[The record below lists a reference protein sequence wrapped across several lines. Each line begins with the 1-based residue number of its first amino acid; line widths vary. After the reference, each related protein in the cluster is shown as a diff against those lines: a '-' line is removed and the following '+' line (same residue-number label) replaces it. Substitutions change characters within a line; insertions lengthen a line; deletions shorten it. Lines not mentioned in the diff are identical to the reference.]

1 LASLYGYAMLN
12 LSTSIPPKTILLL
25 GAHCDDIE
33 IGCAGTV
40 LNLTNIFP
48 DAHFEWIIFSSSP
61 ARAQEAICS
70 ANRLLASAI
79 SKNVLIENFRNG
91 YFPYIGEQ
99 IKDYFESLKNRIIPD
114 LILTHHLDDRHQDHR
129 TLAELTW
136 NTFRDQFIM
145 EYEIPKY
152 DGGLGTPNCFIPIT
166 RENADVKISTLMDC
180 FVSEAAKPW
189 FTPETFNAMLRLRG
203 VESNSPTGLAEAY
216 YCRKILLNP
225 LNRANKLPNVT

>member
-1 LASLYGYAMLN
+1 MLSLS
-12 LSTSIPPKTILLL
+12 LSTPPKTILLL

-33 IGCAGTV
+33 IGCAATV
-40 LNLTNIFP
+40 LYLIDSFP
-48 DAHFEWIIFSSSP
+48 DAHFEWIVFSSSP
-61 ARAQEAICS
+61 VRAKEATRS
-70 ANRLLASAI
+70 ANRLLASAP

-91 YFPYIGEQ
+91 YFPYVGEL
-99 IKDYFESLKNRIIPD
+99 IKDYFESLKNRITPD

-152 DGGLGTPNCFIPIT
+152 DGGLGTPNFFIPIT
-166 RENADVKISTLMDC
+166 SENADVKISTLMDC
-180 FVSEAAKPW
+180 FVSEAIKPW
-189 FTPETFNAMLRLRG
+189 YTPETFRAMLRLRG

-216 YCRKILLNP
+216 YCRKISLHP

>member
-1 LASLYGYAMLN
+1 MLN
-12 LSTSIPPKTILLL
+12 ISFSNAPKTILLL

-33 IGCAGTV
+33 IGCAATV
-40 LNLTNIFP
+40 LYLIDNFP
-48 DAHFEWIIFSSSP
+48 DAHFEWIVFSSSP
-61 ARAQEAICS
+61 ARAQEATRS

-91 YFPYIGEQ
+91 YFPYVGEQ
-99 IKDYFESLKNRIIPD
+99 IKDYFESLKTRISPD

-136 NTFRDQFIM
+136 NTFRDQLIM

-152 DGGLGTPNCFIPIT
+152 DGGLRTPNFFIPVSQ
-166 RENADVKISTLMDC
+166 ESADRKILTLIDC
-180 FVSEAAKPW
+180 FVSESTKSW
-189 FTPETFNAMLRLRG
+189 FTPETFKAMLRLRG

-216 YCRKILLNP
+216 YCRKISLHP